1 MVGEGPTPSEG
12 RPNPPRI
19 LPLDKDLRWRVALAS
34 WGSAS
39 QTHQLPD
46 MSQQG
51 SGIDYRLS
59 MSHATR
65 LGRVLVTQLQG
76 LQGFES

>member
-46 MSQQG
+46 MSHQT
-51 SGIDYRLS
+51 L
-59 MSHATR
+59 
-65 LGRVLVTQLQG
+65 
-76 LQGFES
+76 